1 MHIRAIVVIDGSQSD
16 FEKEMVLVVRIT
28 IRRIKFTASNRP
40 RIERKGSRLCN
51 LWCVRAAGNGFEWE
65 AFAIDFW
72 NERFFFLP
80 FPPPSLDF
88 ILMTRS
94 IKHECRWM
102 FRCDVST
109 FWWIVNYCLKFI
121 VENTSCFQ
129 RIVFEFKQ
137 LLFDDI
143 IRFCCI
149 LQEY

>member
-1 MHIRAIVVIDGSQSD
+1 MHIRAIGCCNWWIAEDD

-80 FPPPSLDF
+80 FPPPLSRFYTNDAFNQARMSLDVSMWRF
-88 ILMTRS
+88 
-94 IKHECRWM
+94 
-102 FRCDVST
+102 DVLVDS
-109 FWWIVNYCLKFI
+109 K
-121 VENTSCFQ
+121 
-129 RIVFEFKQ
+129 
-137 LLFDDI
+137 LLFKIYRGKYVVFSEDCF
-143 IRFCCI
+143 RV
-149 LQEY
+149 

>member
-1 MHIRAIVVIDGSQSD
+1 MHIRAIACCNWWIAEDD

-28 IRRIKFTASNRP
+28 IRRIKFMASNRP

-80 FPPPSLDF
+80 FPPPLSRFYTNDAF
-88 ILMTRS
+88 NQAR
-94 IKHECRWM
+94 M

-121 VENTSCFQ
+121 VENMSCFQ
-129 RIVFEFKQ
+129 RIVFEFKR